1 MDAREYHPPLIIP
14 SPSLI
19 RYKQTGDEASMSAD
33 GYITITGRIKDLIIR
48 GGENIHPLEVENCLL
63 AHPAVKEVSV
73 VGVPDEKYGEVVGA
87 FVVLSLGVDTTHKSH
102 DEQQHLLKEDLRLWV
117 REKLSSHLGE
127 FSHQT
132 YMCVI
137 I

>member
-1 MDAREYHPPLIIP
+1 
-14 SPSLI
+14 
-19 RYKQTGDEASMSAD
+19 MSAD
-33 GYITITGRIKDLIIR
+33 GYVTITGRIKDLIIR

-63 AHPAVKEVSV
+63 AHPDVKEVSV

-87 FVVLSLGVDTTHKSH
+87 FVVLSPGADTTHKS
-102 DEQQHLLKEDLRLWV
+102 DYEQQHLLKEDLRLWV

-127 FSHQT
+127 FTPQT
-132 YMCVI
+132 YISVI

>member
-1 MDAREYHPPLIIP
+1 
-14 SPSLI
+14 
-19 RYKQTGDEASMSAD
+19 MSAD

-63 AHPAVKEVSV
+63 AHPDVKEVSV

-87 FVVLSLGVDTTHKSH
+87 FVVVSPGADVTYKSN
-102 DEQQHLLKEDLRLWV
+102 DETQLKEDLRSWV

-127 FSHQT
+127 SMFQA
-132 YMCVI
+132 YI
-137 I
+137 